1 MSWIKSFLI
10 RGNKI
15 QVLLPYLVFS
25 LLLLVLPNSYKCQ
38 ISQMI
43 FTFVYSPFYQ
53 LNFKLRELYQVS
65 QENKRLSEALI
76 QLKLENLKAKEES
89 LENLRLRELL
99 QFKSKSEYSEFKV
112 IPAEVVALEPNRKS
126 YTVMLDIGEKE
137 GVKKNLPVI
146 NMKGLVG
153 KVTEVKKRSC
163 WVELLLHP
171 NCRVAVLAQRS
182 RVHGIIRGSEGNLLR
197 LDNVPFEEDVKVD
210 DKIISSGLGGVFP
223 AGLEIGKVK
232 KVGGEKGGD
241 FFKSIL
247 VKSGVDFNQLE
258 ELFVLESE
266 KRD

>member
-1 MSWIKSFLI
+1 MSWVKSFLI

-15 QVLLPYLVFS
+15 QVLLLYLVFS
-25 LLLLVLPNSYKCQ
+25 LLLLVLPNSYKRE
-38 ISQMI
+38 ISDLT

-76 QLKLENLKAKEES
+76 QLKLEILKIKEES
-89 LENLRLRELL
+89 LENIRLRELFG
-99 QFKSKSEYSEFKV
+99 FKSRLEYRV

-153 KVTEVKKRSC
+153 KVTEVKKGSC

-171 NCRVAVLAQRS
+171 NCRVAALAQRS

-197 LDNVPFEEDVKVD
+197 LDNVPLEEDVKVD

-232 KVGGEKGGD
+232 KVGGEKEGE

-258 ELFVLESE
+258 ELFVLEPE

>member
-1 MSWIKSFLI
+1 MSWVKSFLI

-15 QVLLPYLVFS
+15 QVLLPYLIFS
-25 LLLLVLPNSYKCQ
+25 LFLLALPNSYKSQ
-38 ISQMI
+38 ISHLI

-53 LNFKLRELYQVS
+53 LNSKLKQLYKVS
-65 QENKRLSEALI
+65 QENKRLSEALN
-76 QLKLENLKAKEES
+76 QLKLEILKAKEES
-89 LENLRLRELL
+89 LENIRLRELFG
-99 QFKSKSEYSEFKV
+99 FKSRLEYRV

-126 YTVMLDIGEKE
+126 YTVMLDIGEKD
-137 GVKKNLPVI
+137 GVKKNFPVI

-153 KVTEVKKRSC
+153 KVTEVKKGSC

-171 NCRVAVLAQRS
+171 NCRVAALDRRS
-182 RVHGIIRGSEGNLLR
+182 RVHGIIRGSEGNLLK
-197 LDNVPFEEDVKVD
+197 LDNVPLEEDVKVD
-210 DKIISSGLGGVFP
+210 DEIISSGLGGIFP

-232 KVGGEKGGD
+232 KVREEKEGN